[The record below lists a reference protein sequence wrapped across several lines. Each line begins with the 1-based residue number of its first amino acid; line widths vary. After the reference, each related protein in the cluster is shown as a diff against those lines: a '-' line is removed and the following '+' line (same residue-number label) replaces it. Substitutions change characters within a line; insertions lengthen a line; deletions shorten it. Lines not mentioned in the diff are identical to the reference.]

1 MIGGDGDEVSIMPV
15 VYPLGTVSVSL
26 LGIFCLLVHH
36 LNLLILSFL
45 SLLYYTAFKS
55 VSIIIGGG
63 GKIHQDT
70 GG

>member
-1 MIGGDGDEVSIMPV
+1 MIGGDGDEFSIMPV

-45 SLLYYTAFKS
+45 SLL
-55 VSIIIGGG
+55 
-63 GKIHQDT
+63 
-70 GG
+70 